1 MELILFKNI
10 KTNEVVELVREA
22 ECTCVDCQCGNDC
35 DCDCDCDNSC
45 NCECDCECDCG
56 CDCDN
61 SCDCDCDCECDCEC
75 DCGCQDEVIRLIPN
89 TNTAS
94 REKHLPEYKV
104 VDDKI
109 EVEVKHVMTEEH
121 FIELIAIA
129 YQNEIRK
136 VYLKPGDKAIATF
149 PYEKGAKLY
158 SLCNLHDLWETDV
171 E

>member
-1 MELILFKNI
+1 MELILFKNT

-22 ECTCVDCQCGNDC
+22 DCTCVDC
-35 DCDCDCDNSC
+35 
-45 NCECDCECDCG
+45 G
-56 CDCDN
+56 CD
-61 SCDCDCDCECDCEC
+61 C

>member
-1 MELILFKNI
+1 MELILFKNT

-22 ECTCVDCQCGNDC
+22 ECTCVDCG
-35 DCDCDCDNSC
+35 
-45 NCECDCECDCG
+45 CDCE
-56 CDCDN
+56 
-61 SCDCDCDCECDCEC
+61 CDCDCDCECDCE
-75 DCGCQDEVIRLIPN
+75 CQDEVIRLIPN

-149 PYEKGAKLY
+149 PYEKGAK
-158 SLCNLHDLWETDV
+158 
-171 E
+171 

>member
-1 MELILFKNI
+1 MELILFKNT

-22 ECTCVDCQCGNDC
+22 DCTCVDCDC
-35 DCDCDCDNSC
+35 DDD
-45 NCECDCECDCG
+45 

-61 SCDCDCDCECDCEC
+61 SCDCDCECNNSCDCDDDCDCDCQCDNSC
-75 DCGCQDEVIRLIPN
+75 DCGCQDEVVRLIPN

-149 PYEKGAKLY
+149 PYEKGAKRPMGNR
-158 SLCNLHDLWETDV
+158 C
-171 E
+171 